1 MSKRLSTGWLLA
13 TLTVVNASCS
23 VSTPAPGSTYAME
36 ELVLIEFA
44 ARLEEDYHRL
54 HPGATGASTSNRTVR
69 TEANVDVDSGEHE
82 PVKEPIQY
90 EPANTPF
97 DP

>member
-1 MSKRLSTGWLLA
+1 MSKRLLTGWLLA

-54 HPGATGASTSNRTVR
+54 HPAGRTSTPASSLPPTDVGA
-69 TEANVDVDSGEHE
+69 EAPPE
-82 PVKEPIQY
+82 PVQY
-90 EPANTPF
+90 DHGT
-97 DP
+97 